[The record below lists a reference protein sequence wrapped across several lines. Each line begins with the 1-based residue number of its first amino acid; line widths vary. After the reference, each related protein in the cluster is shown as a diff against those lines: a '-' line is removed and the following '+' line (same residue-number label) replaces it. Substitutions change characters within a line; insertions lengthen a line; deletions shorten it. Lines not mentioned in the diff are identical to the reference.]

1 VASVYVIDDDP
12 LATVSLQRLL
22 EIEGG
27 HGVRAFHSGLEALE
41 AMRAD
46 PPDLVISDL
55 RMPNLDG
62 VAVLR
67 QVRKLSPEAALIVM
81 TGHSDQESIIR
92 AINTA
97 GLFGFVE
104 KPWDTAQLLVTV
116 QNALDKVALVRRL
129 KARNLELERA
139 VAELRD
145 AQDRL
150 VEAERLAA
158 VGRVASGIAH
168 EIGNQLALLG
178 YAELIAER
186 HEGDAETQELVQPLL
201 AARRRLGV
209 MVETI
214 KDFAR
219 GAVSARFETRI
230 QPVGPIVDAAL
241 AILRFDKRMRS
252 RTLVQ
257 DPHDREV
264 QADVHDD
271 KLLQV
276 VLNLIGNALQ
286 ATHEGGRVRVGV
298 SREGAHTVIEVEDD
312 GCGIPPDVLERIWEP
327 FFTTKGVHGT
337 GLGLGISRRIVQEH
351 GGTISVVSKPEEG
364 TRFRVELPYPVVRAE
379 T

>member
-1 VASVYVIDDDP
+1 MANVYVIDDDP

-67 QVRKLSPEAALIVM
+67 QVRKLSPDAALIVM
-81 TGHSDQESIIR
+81 TGHTDQESIIR

-97 GLFGFVE
+97 GLFGFIE

-129 KARNLELERA
+129 KERNAELERA
-139 VAELRD
+139 LAELCD

-186 HEGDAETQELVQPLL
+186 HASDEETQEMVQPLL

-219 GAVSARFETRI
+219 GTTTAGYQTRI
-230 QPVGPIVDAAL
+230 QAIAPIIDDAL
-241 AILRFDKRMRS
+241 AIMDFDKRMRS
-252 RTLVQ
+252 RSLVREPN
-257 DPHDREV
+257 DPEAL
-264 QADVHDD
+264 ADVHDD

-286 ATHEGGRVRVGV
+286 ATGEGGRVRVGV
-298 SREGAHTVIEVEDD
+298 SREGNHTLIEVEDD
-312 GCGIPPDVLERIWEP
+312 GCGIPPDVLARIWEP

-337 GLGLGISRRIVQEH
+337 GLGLGISRRIVEEH
-351 GGTISVVSKPEEG
+351 GGTISVISRPDEG
-364 TRFRVELPYPVVRAE
+364 TRFRVELPYPQGRAE
-379 T
+379 P

>member
-1 VASVYVIDDDP
+1 MARVYVIDDDP

-41 AMRAD
+41 AMRRD

-81 TGHSDQESIIR
+81 TGHTDQDSIIR

-97 GLFGFVE
+97 GLFGFIE
-104 KPWDTAQLLVTV
+104 KPWDTTQLLVTV
-116 QNALDKVALVRRL
+116 QNALDKVDLVRRL
-129 KARNLELERA
+129 KARNEELEHA
-139 VAELRD
+139 LAELRD

-186 HEGDAETQELVQPLL
+186 HAADAETQELVEPLL
-201 AARRRLGV
+201 AARRRLGA

-219 GAVSARFETRI
+219 GAAAARYQTRVQEI
-230 QPVGPIVDAAL
+230 APIVDAAL
-241 AILRFDKRMRS
+241 AVLRFDKRMRS
-252 RTLVQ
+252 RQLLREPN
-257 DPHDREV
+257 DPEAK
-264 QADVHDD
+264 ADVNDD
-271 KLLQV
+271 KILQV
-276 VLNLIGNALQ
+276 VLNLIGNGLQ
-286 ATHEGGRVRVGV
+286 ATREGGCVRVGV
-298 SREGAHTVIEVEDD
+298 SREGEHTVIEVADD

-337 GLGLGISRRIVQEH
+337 GLGLGISRRIVEDH
-351 GGTISVVSKPEEG
+351 GGRITVVSRPEEG
-364 TRFRVELPYPVVRAE
+364 TRFRIELPYPGTRGR